1 MGNKSL
7 KKIPITNFI
16 INKRNDFIPTPT
28 DPEKLKE
35 GMKSEKKNLKTL
47 SKQNKLLKDCE
58 LIEKCLLKHPLL
70 YFLEKNARMEII
82 QQMSQYQAKEG
93 SEIFVQGASPWF
105 FLILSEGICDIYYN
119 GEMIGTKQTGDC
131 LDEISLVYDCNRLYT
146 AKATKTCKMWGMGRK
161 NFKKILEL
169 ITNITFDEKYNNTS
183 LIPLFSHSDK
193 NTKNKI
199 IYNVNR
205 EKRDAGNEI
214 IKREHITNCLYFI
227 EQGEVEIKYDD
238 YVIDTLN
245 PGDYFGELSM
255 LFNTNRIFDYIAK
268 TNCFLYSF
276 PITHMQNIN
285 GNDDYQMEFV
295 LTIVKA
301 AFLKIEKFKKINYKF
316 FNEIFEL
323 FQFEYYD
330 KEQIIMNNGE
340 ILSTY
345 ILIPIEGR
353 LFIDE
358 NKTVICKRGDLL
370 FGEEIFDEQNVPI
383 NYTIKCTS
391 YSLLLKAST
400 QKILEKIGCSFKHY
414 IDKYSSVNQLNK
426 VKLFMNLTPTKIEE
440 IFEKVKKKK
449 YQMVKMQ

>member
-146 AKATKTCKMWGMGRK
+146 AKARKTCKMWGMGRK

-169 ITNITFDEKYNNTS
+169 ITNITFDEK
-183 LIPLFSHSDK
+183 
-193 NTKNKI
+193 
-199 IYNVNR
+199 
-205 EKRDAGNEI
+205 
-214 IKREHITNCLYFI
+214 
-227 EQGEVEIKYDD
+227 
-238 YVIDTLN
+238 
-245 PGDYFGELSM
+245 
-255 LFNTNRIFDYIAK
+255 
-268 TNCFLYSF
+268 
-276 PITHMQNIN
+276 
-285 GNDDYQMEFV
+285 
-295 LTIVKA
+295 
-301 AFLKIEKFKKINYKF
+301 
-316 FNEIFEL
+316 
-323 FQFEYYD
+323 
-330 KEQIIMNNGE
+330 
-340 ILSTY
+340 
-345 ILIPIEGR
+345 
-353 LFIDE
+353 
-358 NKTVICKRGDLL
+358 
-370 FGEEIFDEQNVPI
+370 
-383 NYTIKCTS
+383 
-391 YSLLLKAST
+391 
-400 QKILEKIGCSFKHY
+400 
-414 IDKYSSVNQLNK
+414 
-426 VKLFMNLTPTKIEE
+426 
-440 IFEKVKKKK
+440 
-449 YQMVKMQ
+449 